1 MTQSPL
7 QACYFDAELVP
18 HRSLSLRGF
27 RILMAVV
34 IAANVTV
41 GAVFYFSGAWPV
53 FGFMGLD
60 VGLLYFLFR
69 LNYRNAQLI
78 ETLRLTDDA
87 FEVRRRFPNGEELRW
102 TLEPYWLRV
111 ELDQPPQ
118 HDSKLILVSRRRR
131 LSVGSFLAPQ
141 ERAEVAH
148 ALRAALQ
155 RHRQG
160 PRGAP
165 PVPSP
170 LG

>member
-18 HRSLSLRGF
+18 HRSLSPRGF

-69 LNYRNAQLI
+69 LNYRHGQLI
-78 ETLRLTDDA
+78 ESLRLTDDA

-102 TLEPYWLRV
+102 SLEPYWLRV
-111 ELDQPPQ
+111 EIDAG
-118 HDSKLILVSRRRR
+118 HDGRLTLVSRRRR
-131 LSVGSFLAPQ
+131 VSIGSFLAPE

-148 ALRAALQ
+148 ALRDAL
-155 RHRQG
+155 HRQ
-160 PRGAP
+160 RSGARPIP
-165 PVPSP
+165 PAPV
-170 LG
+170 

>member
-1 MTQSPL
+1 MTPSQQQPV
-7 QACYFDAELVP
+7 YFDAELMP
-18 HRSLSLRGF
+18 HRSLSPRGF

-34 IAANVTV
+34 IAANATV

-69 LNYRNAQLI
+69 LNYRNGQLI

-118 HDSKLILVSRRRR
+118 HDSKLVLVSRRRR
-131 LSVGSFLAPQ
+131 LTVGSFLAPE
-141 ERAEVAH
+141 ERAQLAD
-148 ALRAALQ
+148 ALRVALQ
-155 RHRQG
+155 RRRHG
-160 PRGAP
+160 PRPAQP
-165 PVPSP
+165 
-170 LG
+170 

>member
-18 HRSLSLRGF
+18 HRSLSPRGF

-131 LSVGSFLAPQ
+131 LSVGSFLAPE

-155 RHRQG
+155 RQRQG